1 MAFMV
6 LLLFVVGIVVALAYT
21 AGIYNQMIGVKV
33 NVDKSWSNIEVLE
46 KQRYDEIPRLVKVC
60 EGYMQYE
67 RDTLQKV
74 IAARTRYLAARGP
87 SAQAAA
93 GGEMATALKSLFAV
107 AENYPDLKANQNFT
121 ALQNRITAL
130 ENDIADRREFYND
143 SVAIF
148 NARLEQV
155 PYVVFARM
163 LDYHARE
170 MYKVAAAETAP
181 PDVTFEM
188 PKPAGRS
195 AA

>member
-130 ENDIADRREFYND
+130 ENEIADRREFYND

-181 PDVTFEM
+181 PDVKFEM

>member
-74 IAARTRYLAARGP
+74 IAARTKYLAAQGP
-87 SAQAAA
+87 AAKAEA
-93 GGEMATALKSLFAV
+93 GAEMAGALKSLFAV

-121 ALQNRITAL
+121 QLQQRITAL
-130 ENDIADRREFYND
+130 ENEIADRREFYNE
-143 SVAIF
+143 SVTIL
-148 NARLEQV
+148 NTRIEQI
-155 PYVVFARM
+155 PYVFFAGM
-163 LDYHARE
+163 LNCRPRE
-170 MYKVAAAETAP
+170 MYKVGESERAVPEIKFA
-181 PDVTFEM
+181 M
-188 PKPAGRS
+188 P
-195 AA
+195 